1 MYHRFNESKYSSTNI
16 QMDIFD
22 KHIKNI
28 KTAGYDFL
36 NPKMLSEIFFKEK
49 LEKKF
54 LITIDDGYYSFY
66 EHAWPY
72 LKKK

>member
-16 QMDIFD
+16 QMNIFD

-28 KTAGYDFL
+28 KSAGYDFL

-49 LEKKF
+49 LNSTKIIGVL
-54 LITIDDGYYSFY
+54 LILFGVVTMSQV
-66 EHAWPY
+66 
-72 LKKK
+72 